1 MTIDTI
7 SIGYNNRLNNFT
19 QNSLCLNEENN
30 FTNHLIPSKLDF
42 GESYSDCP
50 LFCHLYLQLR
60 LEKPLKIHLNS
71 ACRHKLGSLKTNS
84 LNKDMI
90 EFVRNS
96 DSGHIMNF
104 NQSMC
109 QPYKYYS
116 CNYSMKYSLLKIV
129 DGKPAV
135 LSLEDSSIDT
145 SDMNIFIYLLVFT
158 IIVFATCTV
167 FNCFQKMKHK
177 K

>member
-1 MTIDTI
+1 M
-7 SIGYNNRLNNFT
+7 GYNLINNFT

-42 GESYSDCP
+42 GESYLDCP

-60 LEKPLKIHLNS
+60 LEKPIKIRLNS
-71 ACRHKLGSLKTNS
+71 ACRHKLGSFKTNS

-90 EFVRNS
+90 EFLRNS
-96 DSGHIMNF
+96 DSGHFMNF

-116 CNYSMKYSLLKIV
+116 CNFSMKYSLLKIV
-129 DGKPAV
+129 DGKPNI
-135 LSLEDSSIDT
+135 LSYGQSEDSTDT
-145 SDMNIFIYLLVFT
+145 TDMNIFFYLLFFTFIVFT
-158 IIVFATCTV
+158 TCTV
-167 FNCFQKMKHK
+167 FNCFQKTKYRK
-177 K
+177 